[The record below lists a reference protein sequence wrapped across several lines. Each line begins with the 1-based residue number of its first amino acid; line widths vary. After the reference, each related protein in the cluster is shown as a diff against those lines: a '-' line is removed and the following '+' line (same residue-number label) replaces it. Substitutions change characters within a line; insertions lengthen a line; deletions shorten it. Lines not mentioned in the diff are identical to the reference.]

1 MDQLGDWLSF
11 IVSHCSTVNAHLQ
24 WRQEIKNLG
33 QNYRMLNS
41 FIIISVKMNRKKT
54 FFILFEIENLG
65 VDFLRTN
72 NSKSRNWID
81 SAINGDV
88 EILTQ

>member
-1 MDQLGDWLSF
+1 MTLK
-11 IVSHCSTVNAHLQ
+11 SH
-24 WRQEIKNLG
+24 
-33 QNYRMLNS
+33 
-41 FIIISVKMNRKKT
+41 
-54 FFILFEIENLG
+54 FFILFDIGNLG

-72 NSKSRNWID
+72 NSKNRNWID

>member
-1 MDQLGDWLSF
+1 
-11 IVSHCSTVNAHLQ
+11 
-24 WRQEIKNLG
+24 
-33 QNYRMLNS
+33 
-41 FIIISVKMNRKKT
+41 MNRKKT